1 MRMKFNE
8 AIAEKPAHGH
18 YGACQVRMT
27 GIEQFSKYAAYYAI
41 GSSLYMAVTA
51 MFTET
56 FQVISW
62 LPLLIFGDQYGV
74 GYLFLQFLEL
84 AAVAALGIKGNHKAC
99 NCHLILLCLYALMAI
114 SAFIS
119 GFTERGTDAASLM
132 IGIFGIIVLRNTFRN
147 ISDYEQLRNTEGFPQ
162 FSEIIAKSDDNP
174 GYTSRYMAEYSRQ
187 SEETDDGRTMHE
199 LETISTPDA
208 IPDEIDFTPDSGDDD
223 DMFDPL

>member
-1 MRMKFNE
+1 MKMRFNE

-41 GSSLYMAVTA
+41 GSSAYMAVTA

-62 LPLLIFGDQYGV
+62 LPMLIFGNQYGV

-84 AAVAALGIKGNHKAC
+84 LAVAALGFKGNHKADK
-99 NCHLILLCLYALMAI
+99 CHIILFGLYALMAA
-114 SAFIS
+114 SALIC
-119 GFTERGTDAASLM
+119 GFTERGTDTTSLM
-132 IGIFGIIVLRNTFRN
+132 IGVGGLIVLRNTFRN
-147 ISDYEQLRNTEGFPQ
+147 VADYEQLKETEGFPQ
-162 FSEIIAKSDDNP
+162 FSEIIARSDDNP

-187 SEETDDGRTMHE
+187 SEETGDGRQMHE
-199 LETISTPDA
+199 LETISTADA
-208 IPDEIDFTPDSGDDD
+208 IPDEIEFTPDSGDDD
-223 DMFDPL
+223 MFDPL